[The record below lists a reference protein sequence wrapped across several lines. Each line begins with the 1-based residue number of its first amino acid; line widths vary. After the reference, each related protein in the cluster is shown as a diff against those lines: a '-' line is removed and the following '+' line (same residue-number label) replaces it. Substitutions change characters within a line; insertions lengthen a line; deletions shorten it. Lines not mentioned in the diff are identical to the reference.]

1 MCLKID
7 VESILRRKKE
17 RERER
22 NMEERG
28 RERMFLAKK
37 QMLWSVRSGI
47 FIRKTSFSFV
57 RSLRGKN

>member
-17 RERER
+17 REREKH
-22 NMEERG
+22 G
-28 RERMFLAKK
+28 RERERENVSGQEADVM
-37 QMLWSVRSGI
+37 VRPFWYFYPENI
-47 FIRKTSFSFV
+47 FFV

>member
-57 RSLRGKN
+57 R